1 MAADRLSVK
10 KVLFLEKRAIFAS
23 LQKKSQ
29 TNQPEEW
36 QSWFNAPVLKTDV
49 P

>member
-1 MAADRLSVK
+1 MY
-10 KVLFLEKRAIFAS
+10 EAISFYVIVAYFCG
-23 LQKKSQ
+23 LVTRRCHELK
-29 TNQPEEW
+29 EEW